1 MKYLFTL
8 FFAFILTGCVS
19 ETNTNPPSN
28 TVNLVTTGN
37 INDIVKGKTYFAWHP
52 TINANYLNS
61 EIKNNVEEQF
71 VSTLKEELENKG
83 YIYTNDITEAEFY
96 VGYGLG
102 VDSQIS
108 DTQILAKT
116 GLLAGIKPSTESS
129 KDAQKASVFIAVF
142 LPNHIRH
149 QWSVLAQGY
158 SNQSSDKQT
167 ALRELIDFMLGRLN
181 SKAHNAN

>member
-37 INDIVKGKTYFAWHP
+37 INDIVKGKIRFTWHP

-61 EIKNNVEEQF
+61 EVKNNVEAQF
-71 VSTLKEELENKG
+71 VSTLKQELEKKG
-83 YIYTNDITEAEFY
+83 FIYTKNIDDAEFY

-116 GLLAGIKPSTESS
+116 GLLAGVRPKTET
-129 KDAQKASVFIAVF
+129 DDNVQKASVFIAVF
-142 LPNHIRH
+142 LPNQVKH

-158 SNQSSDKQT
+158 SAQNHDKEA
-167 ALRELIDFMLGRLN
+167 ALRELIDFMLIRLEP
-181 SKAHNAN
+181 KAH